1 MGIETLL
8 LDGGPVRATE
18 IQRAGISRQRV
29 TELVAELALTPV
41 LRGVYL
47 PTNLL
52 RDVSA
57 RAAAV
62 ALVLPPGAAVCRRT
76 AAWLH
81 GVDARAPGA
90 HTQPPPLECLVPR
103 GRVPLRRPGV
113 ASFAS
118 DLPSGEICMVDG
130 VPTTT
135 PDRTALD
142 LARWGERFTGLATL
156 DAFAHAGLIDLG
168 SLRERVTALSGQR
181 HVAQARQLVELC
193 EPKTESFGESWMRL
207 RMIDAGLPRPTVQ
220 VSLRD
225 RKGVEIYR
233 LDTGYEEHRV
243 AAEYDGEQFHGRS
256 VGQRRA
262 DEGRRAAVLARF
274 GWTVIGFTSENVL
287 AGRPPVELTVAEMIS
302 WTQPLRRRLW

>member
-1 MGIETLL
+1 VGIETLL

-18 IQRAGISRQRV
+18 IRRAGISRQYV
-29 TELVAELALTPV
+29 TELVGDLALTPV

-47 PTNLL
+47 PTHLL
-52 RDVSA
+52 QDVTA

-62 ALVLPPGAAVCRRT
+62 ALILPPGAAVCRRT

-81 GVDARAPGA
+81 GIDARAPGA

-103 GRVPLRRPGV
+103 GRVPVRRPGV

-118 DLPSGEICMVDG
+118 DLPSADICMIEG

-142 LARWGERFTGLATL
+142 LARWGGRSMGLATL
-156 DAFAHAGLIDLG
+156 DAFAHAGLVDLG
-168 SLRERVTALSGQR
+168 NLSDRVDALSGRR
-181 HVAQARQLVELC
+181 HVAQARRLVELC

-207 RMIDAGLPRPTVQ
+207 RLIDAGLPRPTVQ
-220 VSLRD
+220 VSLCD
-225 RKGVEIYR
+225 RGGVEIYR
-233 LDTGYEEHRV
+233 LDSGYVEHRV

-256 VGQRRA
+256 VDQRRA
-262 DEGRRAAVLARF
+262 DERRRAAVLARF
-274 GWTVIGFTSENVL
+274 GWTAIGFTSENVL
-287 AGRPPVELTVAEMIS
+287 AARPPVELTVAEMIG
-302 WTQPLRRRLW
+302 WTQPLHRRLW